1 MKINRFKAFSLYFGT
16 WVLVLIFFCLFLVS
30 SAAIPNRAIELNMER
45 SALSYA
51 TREPFAVTQGKH
63 LYAVADHYADTILL
77 GVAWNMGEG
86 SPITSALN
94 TKYYD
99 GEEFGE
105 NYGFYLSVTE
115 GKAPN
120 ADYTRYWHGT
130 AAFVRIFHL
139 FTDVDGMKIAGFAT
153 ILFLGIMVLVLLILK
168 KHIDIAVI
176 FLISLCSVQIWNVH
190 LSMEY
195 QPAVII
201 ALMLC
206 ILCLLAEKKGDL
218 YLIGLFVI
226 SGTAVCFFDFLTTET
241 LTFLL
246 PLMTVIAIRAKEKRL
261 GSFEEG
267 FSVSLK
273 CGVAWLSSYIG
284 TFLAKWILATAVTGE
299 NAFLAAL
306 SSVGE
311 RIGGQI
317 DSAERI
323 NIFSSV
329 TTNIGVM
336 LGSEKRLPLP
346 KTFLLLLVIFL
357 LLISVWY
364 LFRKKAGEKS
374 ATLLLLLLSSAV
386 FFRFLILNNHSFL
399 HSFFTYR
406 ALASVAFAVLIALRF
421 NIDLPKRKR
430 GEK

>member
-1 MKINRFKAFSLYFGT
+1 MKISRFKAFSLYFGT
-16 WVLVLIFFCLFLVS
+16 WVLALIFFCLFLVS
-30 SAAIPNRAIELNMER
+30 SAAIPNRAIKINMEK

-51 TREPFAVTQGKH
+51 TKEPFALSQGKH
-63 LYAVADHYADTILL
+63 LYGVADHYADAVLL

-86 SPITSALN
+86 SPVTSALN

-115 GKAPN
+115 GRSPN
-120 ADYTRYWHGT
+120 TDYTRYWHGT
-130 AAFVRIFHL
+130 AAFVRMFHL
-139 FTDVDGMKIAGFAT
+139 FTDVDGMKIIGSAT
-153 ILFLGIMVLVLLILK
+153 ILILGITVLVLLILK
-168 KHIDIAVI
+168 KHTDIAIV
-176 FLISLCSVQIWNVH
+176 FLISLCSVQIWNVN

-195 QPAVII
+195 QPAVIV
-201 ALMLC
+201 ALALC
-206 ILCLLAEKKGDL
+206 ILCLLSEKKGDL

-246 PLMTVIAIRAKEKRL
+246 PLMTVIAVRAKENRL
-261 GSFEEG
+261 GSFKEG
-267 FSVSLK
+267 FVISLK
-273 CGVAWLSSYIG
+273 CGAAWLGSYIG
-284 TFLAKWILATAVTGE
+284 TFLAKWILVTVVTGE
-299 NAFLAAL
+299 NAFIAAF
-306 SSVGE
+306 SSIGE

-317 DSAERI
+317 DGAEKLD
-323 NIFSSV
+323 IFSSV

-336 LGSEKRLPLP
+336 LGSESRLPLP
-346 KTFLLLLVIFL
+346 RTFLLLLFIFL

-364 LFRKKAGEKS
+364 LFRKKNGEKS
-374 ATLLLLLLSSAV
+374 ASLLLLLLSSAV
-386 FFRFLILNNHSFL
+386 LFRFLILNNHSFL

-406 ALASVAFAVLIALRF
+406 ALACVVFAVLMAMWF